1 MGRAGR
7 LIFFKK
13 LTSNLL
19 PFCTMVVVAIVS
31 SAVLQ
36 NLLEDTEMVRY
47 IAFGLSALIM
57 IAGSIF
63 VYNVDEP
70 NKYIN
75 LKRLTN
81 NAIGLAII
89 GFLLWKAEVINY
101 LFTSN
106 VLLPLS
112 LVILITLIY
121 EKKFKKSIVNEILKE
136 AIEED
141 FTFIPNDI
149 QATSKMIAE
158 QMSNQ
163 VKEKYRGKF
172 LIKTLNYAKNN
183 TKKMTEFAIGFLT
196 KSKHPKIL
204 FEIIISLDMD

>member
-121 EKKFKKSIVNEILKE
+121 
-136 AIEED
+136 
-141 FTFIPNDI
+141 
-149 QATSKMIAE
+149 
-158 QMSNQ
+158 
-163 VKEKYRGKF
+163 
-172 LIKTLNYAKNN
+172 
-183 TKKMTEFAIGFLT
+183 
-196 KSKHPKIL
+196 
-204 FEIIISLDMD
+204 

>member
-19 PFCTMVVVAIVS
+19 PFCTMLVVAIVS

-36 NLLEDTEMVRY
+36 YIFEDTDMVRY
-47 IAFGLSALIM
+47 IVFGLSALIM
-57 IAGSIF
+57 ILGLIF

-70 NKYIN
+70 HKYIN
-75 LKRLTN
+75 PKHLTN
-81 NAIGLAII
+81 NAIALAII
-89 GFLLWKAEVINY
+89 GFLLWKSVVIDY
-101 LFTSN
+101 LFTPT

-112 LVILITLIY
+112 LVVLLTLIY
-121 EKKFKKSIVNEILKE
+121 DKRFKKSIVNEILKE
-136 AIEED
+136 DIEED
-141 FTFIPNDI
+141 FTFISDDI
-149 QATSKMIAE
+149 QSTSNMIAE

-163 VKEKYRGKF
+163 VKDKYKGKF
-172 LIKTLNYAKNN
+172 LVKTLNYAKNS
-183 TKKMTEFAIGFLT
+183 TTKMTEFAIGFLT
-196 KSKHPKIL
+196 KSKHPKII